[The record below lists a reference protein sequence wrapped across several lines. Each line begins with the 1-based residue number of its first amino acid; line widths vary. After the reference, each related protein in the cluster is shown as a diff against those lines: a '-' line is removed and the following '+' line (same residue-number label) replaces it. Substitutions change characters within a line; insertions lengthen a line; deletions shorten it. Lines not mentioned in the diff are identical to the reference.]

1 MDERLGTIETH
12 VEYIKASVTRIE
24 SMVNTH
30 DTRIQ
35 NLESFSNKAKGV
47 SALVGAVAG
56 FVSIDVLSKF
66 FKGGQ

>member
-24 SMVNTH
+24 SMMTNH

-47 SALVGAVAG
+47 SAFVGAAASLI
-56 FVSIDVLSKF
+56 SIDMLSKF